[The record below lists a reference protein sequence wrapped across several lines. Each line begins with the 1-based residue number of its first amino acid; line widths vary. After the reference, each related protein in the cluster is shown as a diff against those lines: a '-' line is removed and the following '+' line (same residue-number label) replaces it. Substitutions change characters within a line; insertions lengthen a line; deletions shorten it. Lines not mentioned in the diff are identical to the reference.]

1 MLPMT
6 TPAPTDERGPA
17 DPNLLL
23 LIRRAAAGDRAA
35 FEAIIRV
42 HERRVLMTA
51 LRLLGN
57 MDDAQDAGQDVFIWM
72 HRYLPRF
79 DSAKPLSP
87 WVYRMTVNV
96 CRDHWQRSKRNRTE
110 NLVNFE
116 VPSEAT
122 PHNDPHR
129 SLRAREDRTILY
141 RALDTLPPKERAA
154 IVLRDIEGL
163 STAEV
168 ADVLESSP
176 VTVRSQISAARLKIK
191 KAIER
196 MEKR

>member
-17 DPNLLL
+17 DPNSLL
-23 LIRRAAAGDRAA
+23 LIRRAASGDRAA

-57 MDDAQDAGQDVFIWM
+57 LDDAQDAAQDVFIRM

-79 DSAKPLSP
+79 DSAKSLSP
-87 WVYRMTVNV
+87 WVYRITVNV
-96 CRDHWQRSKRNRTE
+96 CRDHWQRSNRNRTE

-116 VPSEAT
+116 VPSDAT

-196 MEKR
+196 MGER